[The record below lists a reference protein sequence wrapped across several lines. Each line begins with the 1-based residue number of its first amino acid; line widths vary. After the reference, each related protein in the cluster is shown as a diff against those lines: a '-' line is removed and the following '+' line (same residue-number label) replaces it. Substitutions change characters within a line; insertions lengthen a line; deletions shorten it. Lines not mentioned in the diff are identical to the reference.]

1 MISPVYPSQQ
11 ESLLAALDP
20 DRTSAAG
27 ESDESLWLALQTDE
41 YRLQALITRALWAIK
56 ANDWSE
62 ACVDLTNAMVISP
75 GLQEVHALLV
85 KVVSQ
90 TQPIWALR
98 LLDVF
103 LDKFP
108 DSPTLWPLYWSL
120 KHLHVRDAD
129 SADRPS
135 QASGAADATDVIE
148 RSPFERLPYVTDGA
162 ELRAILA
169 FLVHQPQAP
178 RFLGVCQYDAQ
189 TSIVSGWALDRSA
202 PNTPSTL
209 WIQSGS
215 ARGQLVADAP
225 SSLLE
230 AAGVSSLVGGFQIKL
245 AKPLDSLELTF
256 TDGTAL
262 LGSPLAAVAPISPF
276 FSASHKQHPLAG
288 EGGARSHVKGCVD
301 VLVPVFN
308 CAAQTLVC
316 LMSLIN
322 AQPRNRTPYEIIVL
336 DDASQDPALVAC
348 LGELAQSGRITW
360 IKRPAN
366 LGFIRNVNRGM
377 TLHTDRDVVWL
388 NSDARVTGNW
398 LDRLNQVAYLSP
410 SIASVTP
417 FSNNGEL
424 MSFPAMRQAYPMP
437 SLAAQQSFD
446 ELLVDLDLPAQEI
459 VVGCGFCFYV
469 KRSALDDVGALD
481 ELSLIRGYGEE
492 TDWCFRAQS
501 LGWRHMGATNVFVAH
516 AGGLSFGAS
525 KRWLASRNN
534 AVIKRRYP
542 FATEA
547 YERFVSSDSL
557 QEVRQTVQ
565 HYRLGQITGEN
576 LIVDFDV
583 DLSVPPGVGSP
594 NSAGTDEIRMGYSRV
609 GVELKVTLLIGNV
622 DPAIVTHYLLP
633 GDTKQLAQ
641 DLNTLQLKTYEPRQL
656 NALGVP
662 VSASVEAALP
672 KVLAACFEGLK
683 ISRACLQDPQ
693 DTVASVKRP
702 SEKPNTVPNT
712 VPSAAEDI
720 ASTLLDSLE
729 DSFGLIDDYLTD
741 PAIAKQWLSWLRA
754 VAPESYLMKTKRPFG
769 YLLVFQDTPA
779 VREMQKT
786 GLVSLVCLPK
796 GLGRDQWLTLLGV
809 SYLVSGFTRP
819 ANPAAG
825 RATDSSGDLN
835 GLTEVLEGSKG
846 VCLPRV
852 SAKRWLQAIQGSL
865 TVPASSMQKAT
876 ATGLSRSK
884 GKAKSSKPNVN
895 PKAKASASA
904 DDLSGRISR
913 LGFEFI

>member
-1 MISPVYPSQQ
+1 M
-11 ESLLAALDP
+11 
-20 DRTSAAG
+20 
-27 ESDESLWLALQTDE
+27 ALQTDE
-41 YRLQALITRALWAIK
+41 YRLQALITRALRAIK
-56 ANDWSE
+56 ASDWSG
-62 ACVDLTNAMVISP
+62 ACLDLTNAMAISP
-75 GLQEVHALLV
+75 GLQEVHALLA

-98 LLDVF
+98 LLDAF

-120 KHLHVRDAD
+120 KHFQVSQAC
-129 SADRPS
+129 SAERPS
-135 QASGAADATDVIE
+135 QASGAVDATDFIE
-148 RSPFERLPYVTDGA
+148 RSPFERLPYVTEGA

-169 FLVHQPQAP
+169 FLVHQPKAP

-189 TSIVSGWALDRSA
+189 TSVVSGWALDRSA
-202 PNTPSTL
+202 PNTPCEL
-209 WIQSGS
+209 VIQSGS

-225 SSLLE
+225 SMLLE
-230 AAGVSSLVGGFQIKL
+230 AAGLSAQVGGFKIKL
-245 AKPLDSLELTF
+245 AKLSDALDLSF

-262 LGSPLAAVAPISPF
+262 LGSPLAAVTPISPVYA
-276 FSASHKQHPLAG
+276 ASTNQHPLAG
-288 EGGARSHVKGCVD
+288 EGGARSCLQGCVD
-301 VLVPVFN
+301 VLVPVYN
-308 CAAQTLVC
+308 SAAQTLVC

-348 LGELAQSGRITW
+348 LGDLARSGRITW
-360 IKRPAN
+360 IKRPSN

-410 SIASVTP
+410 RIASVTP

-446 ELLVDLDLPAQEI
+446 DLLVDLDLPAREI

-481 ELSLIRGYGEE
+481 EITLIRGYGEE

-516 AGGLSFGAS
+516 AGGLSFGGS

-542 FATEA
+542 FATQA

-557 QEVRQTVQ
+557 QDARQTVQ
-565 HYRLGQITGEN
+565 RHRLGQITREN

-583 DLSVPPGVGSP
+583 DLSITPVVGSP
-594 NSAGTDEIRMGYSRV
+594 KSAGADEIWMGYSRV
-609 GVELKVTLLIGNV
+609 GVDLKVTLLIGDV
-622 DPAIVTHYLLP
+622 DPAIVMHYRLP
-633 GDTKQLAQ
+633 GGTKQLVQ
-641 DLNTLQLKTYEPRQL
+641 DLASLQVKTFEPRQL
-656 NALGVP
+656 NAFGERVAA
-662 VSASVEAALP
+662 SAQAALP
-672 KVLAACFEGLK
+672 TVLAACFEGLK
-683 ISRACLQDPQ
+683 ISRACPQQSQ
-693 DTVASVKRP
+693 DTIASGKRP
-702 SEKPNTVPNT
+702 SRELSTVSNTEL
-712 VPSAAEDI
+712 SATQEMP
-720 ASTLLDSLE
+720 STLLGSLE
-729 DSFGLIDDYLTD
+729 DSFGLIDDDLTD
-741 PAIAKQWLSWLRA
+741 PLIAKQWLSWIKG
-754 VAPESYLMKTKRPFG
+754 VAPDSYLMKTRRPFG
-769 YLLVFQDTPA
+769 YLLVLQDTPA
-779 VREMQKT
+779 AREMQKT
-786 GLVSLVCLPK
+786 GLVSLVFLPK
-796 GLGRDQWLTLLGV
+796 GLGREQWLTLLGV
-809 SYLVSGFTRP
+809 SYLVSGFSDT
-819 ANPAAG
+819 ADASEGTG
-825 RATDSSGDLN
+825 RSDVCNSFR
-835 GLTEVLEGSKG
+835 EVLGDSEG

-852 SAKRWLQAIQGSL
+852 SAKRWLKAIQGLSTAL
-865 TVPASSMQKAT
+865 PSAMQKGS

-884 GKAKSSKPNVN
+884 GKAKSSMQKVN
-895 PKAKASASA
+895 PKANPNVSTNAE
-904 DDLSGRISR
+904 DLTARFSR